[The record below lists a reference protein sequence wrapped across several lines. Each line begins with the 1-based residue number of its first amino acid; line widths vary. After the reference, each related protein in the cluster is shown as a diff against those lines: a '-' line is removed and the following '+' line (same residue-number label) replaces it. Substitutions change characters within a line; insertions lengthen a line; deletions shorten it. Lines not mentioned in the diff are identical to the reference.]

1 MQRALV
7 DLDSWTLLKWLD
19 DPCPFY
25 DWRAA
30 EEGDPVVHPADA
42 HHIPSMSAEFAAGPT
57 ARVLRLRAN
66 GGGFTPIH
74 VTVNRVELEEN
85 TFAGLVSLRLPT
97 EAELAA
103 ADFDDVDDAGDGE
116 RDPDVDGD
124 NDVESVHHAA
134 GEHGAHG
141 IGDRRRLCARF
152 IGAGCQ
158 SGRGGQRGEIGRG
171 LRPMAGDHR

>member
-1 MQRALV
+1 M
-7 DLDSWTLLKWLD
+7 
-19 DPCPFY
+19 
-25 DWRAA
+25 
-30 EEGDPVVHPADA
+30 
-42 HHIPSMSAEFAAGPT
+42 
-57 ARVLRLRAN
+57 LRLRAN

-97 EAELAA
+97 EAELATA
-103 ADFDDVDDAGDGE
+103 EFDDVDDPDDAAPAKNPRKRKLRKAKASQTLASDIDGPGACRGLRRVCAGEGE
-116 RDPDVDGD
+116 RDPRVDGD
-124 NDVESVHHAA
+124 NDVEPVHHAA

-141 IGDRRRLCARF
+141 MGDRRRLCARR
-152 IGAGCQ
+152 IGAGRQ